1 MTDDAALVLARR
13 CAEAMYAE
21 DRASQHLGIQISDV
35 APGRATAHMVV
46 TDTMING
53 HEICHGGYIAL
64 LADTAFAFA
73 CNTYN
78 RRTVAQGC
86 DVSFLESARLGDE
99 LAAEAVERARRG
111 RGGIY
116 DVTVRRQGGDVVAEF
131 RGRSRV
137 IAGTLV
143 DEGA

>member
-1 MTDDAALVLARR
+1 MADGVALARR

-21 DRASQHLGIQISDV
+21 DRASQHLGIRIADV
-35 APGRATAHMVV
+35 APGRASAHMRV
-46 TDTMING
+46 TETMING
-53 HEICHGGYIAL
+53 HEICHGGYIVL

-86 DVSFLESARLGDE
+86 DVSFLEVARLGDD
-99 LAAEAVERARRG
+99 LVAEAVERVRRG
-111 RGGIY
+111 RSGIY
-116 DVTVRRQGGDVVAEF
+116 DVSVRRRSGEVVAEF

-137 IAGTLV
+137 VSGTLV
-143 DEGA
+143 EEQG